1 MEVVHARCAGL
12 DVHKQTV
19 VACVRVTL
27 AGRAHHEVRTFATT
41 AADLRALQEWLVA
54 AGCTHAVLEST
65 GVYWKPVWHQ
75 LEEHLT
81 LVLANATAVRNL
93 PGRKSDVR
101 DAQWLADLL
110 AHGLV
115 RGSFVPPAPIQAL
128 RELTRTRKQLGREV
142 TAHSQRIEKVLESA
156 DVKLAAVLRPLLGV
170 SGRAILAA
178 LAAGET
184 DPDRLVAL
192 AHPALRAKRAALRAA
207 LPGHVRPHHRVL
219 LQQHLRGVATLQ
231 ATIAE
236 LDAAITAALAAYR
249 TAVAHLVTIPGVST
263 TAAQILVAEIGVDM
277 SRFPSAGHL
286 LSWAGLCPRQ
296 DASAGKHRST
306 RLRKGA
312 PWLKP
317 VLVQGAWAAVR
328 GRDSYLRAQFLRLKQ
343 RRGPMKAIVAVA
355 ASMLTAAYYILRD
368 GDDYHDLGA
377 EHFRRADHARLVAG
391 LTRRLHHL
399 GYEVTLP
406 PPPEVAAG
414 ASYLVGW

>member
-1 MEVVHARCAGL
+1 MDVQHARCAGL

-19 VACVRVTL
+19 VACVRVAV
-27 AGRAHHEVRTFATT
+27 AGTGRHEVRTFATT
-41 AADLRALQEWLVA
+41 ATGLLALQEWLVA

-65 GVYWKPVWHQ
+65 GVYWKPVWHM
-75 LEEHLT
+75 LEDSLT

-93 PGRKSDVR
+93 PGRKSDVS

-156 DVKLAAVLRPLLGV
+156 DVKLATVLHPLLGV
-170 SGRAILAA
+170 SGRAIVAA

-184 DPDRLVAL
+184 DPERLVAL
-192 AHPALRAKRAALRAA
+192 AHPRLRAKRDALRAA

-219 LQQHLRGVATLQ
+219 LRQHLRVIDMLR
-231 ATIAE
+231 ATIGE
-236 LDAAITAALAAYR
+236 LDDAIGAALAPCRA
-249 TAVAHLVTIPGVST
+249 AVAHLVTIPGVST
-263 TAAQILVAEIGVDM
+263 TSAQILVAEIGTDM
-277 SRFPSAGHL
+277 TRFPTVGHL
-286 LSWAGLCPRQ
+286 ISWAGLCPRQ

-317 VLVQGAWAAVR
+317 VLIQGAWAAVR
-328 GRDSYLRAQFLRLKQ
+328 GRDGYLRAQFFRLKS

-355 ASMLTAAYYILRD
+355 ASMLTAAYFMLRD
-368 GDDYHDLGA
+368 DRDYHDLGA
-377 EHFRRADHARLVAG
+377 AHFQRLDHDRLVAG

-399 GYEVTLP
+399 GYDVTLRP
-406 PPPEVAAG
+406 AA
-414 ASYLVGW
+414 

>member
-1 MEVVHARCAGL
+1 MDVIHARCAGL
-12 DVHKQTV
+12 DVHKRTV
-19 VACVRVTL
+19 VACVRL
-27 AGRAHHEVRTFATT
+27 AAAGRVQHEVRTFATT
-41 AADLRALQEWLVA
+41 TAGLLALQEWLVA

-65 GVYWKPVWHQ
+65 GVYWKPVWHM

-93 PGRKSDVR
+93 PGRKSDVS

-192 AHPALRAKRAALRAA
+192 AHPRLRAKREALRAA

-219 LQQHLRGVATLQ
+219 LQQHLRVVATLQ
-231 ATIAE
+231 TAIAE
-236 LDAAITAALAAYR
+236 LDAAIEAALVPYR
-249 TAVAHLVTIPGVST
+249 TAVDHLVTIPGVST

-277 SRFPSAGHL
+277 SRFPTAGHL
-286 LSWAGLCPRQ
+286 ISWAGLCPRQ
-296 DASAGKHRST
+296 DASAGKHHST

-328 GRDSYLRAQFLRLKQ
+328 GRKQGYLRAQFLRLKG

-355 ASMLTAAYYILRD
+355 ASMLTAAYYMLRND
-368 GDDYHDLGA
+368 TDYHDLGA
-377 EHFRRADHARLVAG
+377 EHFQRADQARLVAG
-391 LTRRLHHL
+391 LTRRLSHL
-399 GYEVTLP
+399 GYTVTLHP
-406 PPPEVAAG
+406 AA
-414 ASYLVGW
+414 

>member
-1 MEVVHARCAGL
+1 MECIHARCAG
-12 DVHKQTV
+12 
-19 VACVRVTL
+19 
-27 AGRAHHEVRTFATT
+27 RAQHEVRTFATT
-41 AADLRALQEWLVA
+41 AAGLLALQEWLGA
-54 AGCTHAVLEST
+54 TGCTHAVLEST
-65 GVYWKPVWHQ
+65 GVYWKPVWHM

-81 LVLANATAVRNL
+81 LVLANATAVRNV
-93 PGRKSDVR
+93 PGRKSDVS

-128 RELTRTRKQLGREV
+128 RELPRTRKQLGREG

-156 DVKLAAVLRPLLGV
+156 DVKLAAVLRPLLGG

-178 LAAGET
+178 LAEGEP

-192 AHPALRAKRAALRAA
+192 AHPRLRAKREALRAA
-207 LPGHVRPHHRVL
+207 LPGRVRPHHRVL
-219 LQQHLRGVATLQ
+219 LQQHLRVVATLQ

-236 LDAAITAALAAYR
+236 LDAAIEAALAPYR
-249 TAVAHLVTIPGVST
+249 PAVAHLVTIPGVST
-263 TAAQILVAEIGVDM
+263 TAAQSLVAEIGTDM
-277 SRFPSAGHL
+277 TRFPTAGHL
-286 LSWAGLCPRQ
+286 ISWAGLCPRQ

-306 RLRKGA
+306 RIRTGA

-328 GRDSYLRAQFLRLKQ
+328 GREGSLRAQFLRLKP

-355 ASMLTAAYYILRD
+355 ASMLTAASYMLRD
-368 GDDYHDLGA
+368 GTDYHDLGA
-377 EHFRRADHARLVAG
+377 EHFRRADHTRLVAG

-399 GYEVTLP
+399 GYEVTLRP
-406 PPPEVAAG
+406 AA
-414 ASYLVGW
+414 

>member
-19 VACVRVTL
+19 VACVRVAT
-27 AGRAHHEVRTFATT
+27 AGGARHEVRTFATT
-41 AADLRALQEWLVA
+41 AVDLRALQEWLVA

-65 GVYWKPVWHQ
+65 GVYWKPVWHR

-93 PGRKSDVR
+93 PGRKSDVS

-170 SGRAILAA
+170 SGRAILTA

-192 AHPALRAKRAALRAA
+192 AHPGLRAKRAALRAA
-207 LPGHVRPHHRVL
+207 LLGHVRSHHRVL
-219 LQQHLRGVATLQ
+219 LQQHLRVVATLQ

-236 LDAAITAALAAYR
+236 LDAAITAALAPYR

-328 GRDSYLRAQFLRLKQ
+328 GRESYLRAQFLRLKQ

-355 ASMLTAAYYILRD
+355 ASMLTAAYYMLRD
-368 GDDYHDLGA
+368 DQDYHDLGA
-377 EHFRRADHARLVAG
+377 NHFRRDDHARLVAG

-399 GYEVTLP
+399 GYEVTLRP
-406 PPPEVAAG
+406 AA
-414 ASYLVGW
+414 

>member
-1 MEVVHARCAGL
+1 MNIIHARCAGL

-19 VACVRVTL
+19 VACVRVTA
-27 AGRAHHEVRTFATT
+27 AGRAQHEVRTFATT
-41 AADLRALQEWLVA
+41 AAGLLALQEWLVA

-65 GVYWKPVWHQ
+65 GVYWKPVWHR
-75 LEEHLT
+75 LEESLT

-93 PGRKSDVR
+93 PGRKSDVS

-156 DVKLAAVLRPLLGV
+156 DVKLATVLRPLLGV

-184 DPDRLVAL
+184 DPERLVAL
-192 AHPALRAKRAALRAA
+192 AHPRLRAKRAALRAA

-219 LQQHLRGVATLQ
+219 LREHLRVVATLQ

-236 LDAAITAALAAYR
+236 LDAAIGAALAPHRA
-249 TAVAHLVTIPGVST
+249 AVEHLVTIPGVST
-263 TAAQILVAEIGVDM
+263 TAAQILVAEIGTDM
-277 SRFPSAGHL
+277 TRFPSVGHL

-328 GRDSYLRAQFLRLKQ
+328 GREGYLRAQFLRLKQ

-355 ASMLTAAYYILRD
+355 ASMLTAAYYMLRD
-368 GDDYHDLGA
+368 GDDYHDLGTA
-377 EHFRRADHARLVAG
+377 HFQRGDQARLVAG
-391 LTRRLHHL
+391 LTRRLQHL
-399 GYEVTLP
+399 GYEVTLRP
-406 PPPEVAAG
+406 AA
-414 ASYLVGW
+414 

>member
-1 MEVVHARCAGL
+1 MDVMHARCAGL
-12 DVHKQTV
+12 DVHKHTV
-19 VACVRVTL
+19 VACVRVTT
-27 AGRAHHEVRTFATT
+27 AGRAQHEVRTFATT
-41 AADLRALQEWLVA
+41 AAGLRGLQEWLVA

-65 GVYWKPVWHQ
+65 GVYWKPVWHR
-75 LEEHLT
+75 LEDHLT

-93 PGRKSDVR
+93 PGRKSDVS

-156 DVKLAAVLRPLLGV
+156 DVKLATVLRPLLGV
-170 SGRAILAA
+170 SGRAIVAA

-192 AHPALRAKRAALRAA
+192 AHPRLRAKRDALRAA

-219 LQQHLRGVATLQ
+219 LRQHLRVVETLQ

-236 LDAAITAALAAYR
+236 LDAAIGAALIPCRA
-249 TAVAHLVTIPGVST
+249 TVAHLVTIPGVST
-263 TAAQILVAEIGVDM
+263 TAAQILVAEIGTDM
-277 SRFPSAGHL
+277 TRFPSVGHL
-286 LSWAGLCPRQ
+286 ISWAGLCPRQ

-317 VLVQGAWAAVR
+317 VLIQGAWAAVR
-328 GRDSYLRAQFLRLKQ
+328 GREGYLRAQFLRLKH

-355 ASMLTAAYYILRD
+355 ASMLTAAYYMLRD
-368 GDDYHDLGA
+368 DQDYHDLGA
-377 EHFRRADHARLVAG
+377 AHFQRGDHDRLVAG

-399 GYEVTLP
+399 GYEVTLRP
-406 PPPEVAAG
+406 AA
-414 ASYLVGW
+414 

>member
-1 MEVVHARCAGL
+1 MEVIHAQCAGL

-19 VACVRVTL
+19 VACVRVTM
-27 AGRAHHEVRTFATT
+27 AGRAQHEVRTFATT
-41 AADLRALQEWLVA
+41 AAGLLALQEWLVA
-54 AGCTHAVLEST
+54 AGCTHAVMEST
-65 GVYWKPVWHQ
+65 GVYWKPVWHR
-75 LEEHLT
+75 LEESLT

-93 PGRKSDVR
+93 PGRKSDVS

-156 DVKLAAVLRPLLGV
+156 DVKLATVLRPLLGV
-170 SGRAILAA
+170 SGRAIIAA

-192 AHPALRAKRAALRAA
+192 AHPRLRAKRAALRAA

-219 LQQHLRGVATLQ
+219 LCQHLRVVATLQ

-236 LDAAITAALAAYR
+236 LDAAIGAALAPYR
-249 TAVAHLVTIPGVST
+249 AAVEHLVTMPGVST
-263 TAAQILVAEIGVDM
+263 TAAQILVAEIGTDM

-286 LSWAGLCPRQ
+286 ISWAGLCPRQ

-328 GRDSYLRAQFLRLKQ
+328 GREGYLRAQFLRLKP

-355 ASMLTAAYYILRD
+355 ASMLTAAYYMLRD
-368 GDDYHDLGA
+368 SNDYHDLGA
-377 EHFRRADHARLVAG
+377 AHFQRGDQARLVAG
-391 LTRRLHHL
+391 LTHRLHQL
-399 GYEVTLP
+399 GYEVTLRP
-406 PPPEVAAG
+406 AA
-414 ASYLVGW
+414 

>member
-19 VACVRVTL
+19 VACVRVTM

-65 GVYWKPVWHQ
+65 GVYWKPVWHR

-93 PGRKSDVR
+93 PGRKSDVS

-192 AHPALRAKRAALRAA
+192 AHPALRAQRAALRAA

-219 LQQHLRGVATLQ
+219 LQQHPRVVATLQ

-263 TAAQILVAEIGVDM
+263 TAAQLLVAEIGVDM

-317 VLVQGAWAAVR
+317 VLIQGAWAAVR
-328 GRDSYLRAQFLRLKQ
+328 GHDGYLRAQFLRLKR

-355 ASMLTAAYYILRD
+355 ASMLTAAYYMLRD
-368 GDDYHDLGA
+368 DRDYHDLGA
-377 EHFRRADHARLVAG
+377 ARFQGLDHNRLVAG
-391 LTRRLHHL
+391 PTRRLHHL
-399 GYEVTLP
+399 GYDVTLRP
-406 PPPEVAAG
+406 AA
-414 ASYLVGW
+414 

>member
-1 MEVVHARCAGL
+1 
-12 DVHKQTV
+12 VHKQTV
-19 VACVRVTL
+19 VACMRVAA
-27 AGRAHHEVRTFATT
+27 AGRAQHEVRTFGTT
-41 AADLRALQEWLVA
+41 AAGLRALQEWLVA

-65 GVYWKPVWHQ
+65 GVYWKPVWHM
-75 LEEHLT
+75 LEDSLT

-93 PGRKSDVR
+93 PGRKSDVS

-156 DVKLAAVLRPLLGV
+156 DVKLATVLHPLLGV
-170 SGRAILAA
+170 SGRAIVAA

-184 DPDRLVAL
+184 DPERLVAL
-192 AHPALRAKRAALRAA
+192 AHPRLRAKRDALRAA

-219 LQQHLRGVATLQ
+219 LRQHLRVVETLQ

-236 LDAAITAALAAYR
+236 LDAAIGTALAPCGA
-249 TAVAHLVTIPGVST
+249 AVAHLVTIPGVST
-263 TAAQILVAEIGVDM
+263 TAAQILVAEIGTDM
-277 SRFPSAGHL
+277 TRFPTVGHL
-286 LSWAGLCPRQ
+286 ISWAGLCPRQ

-306 RLRKGA
+306 RIRKGA

-317 VLVQGAWAAVR
+317 VLIQGAWAAVR
-328 GRDSYLRAQFLRLKQ
+328 GREGYLRAQFLRLKS

-368 GDDYHDLGA
+368 DQDYHDLGA
-377 EHFRRADHARLVAG
+377 AHFQRGDHARLVAG

-399 GYEVTLP
+399 GYEVTLRP
-406 PPPEVAAG
+406 AA
-414 ASYLVGW
+414 

>member
-1 MEVVHARCAGL
+1 MDVIHPRCAGL

-19 VACVRVTL
+19 VACVRVAT
-27 AGRAHHEVRTFATT
+27 AGRARHEVRTFATT
-41 AADLRALQEWLVA
+41 AAGLLALQEWLVA
-54 AGCTHAVLEST
+54 TGCTHAVLEST
-65 GVYWKPVWHQ
+65 GVYWKPVWHR
-75 LEEHLT
+75 LEDHLT

-93 PGRKSDVR
+93 PGRKSDVS

-142 TAHSQRIEKVLESA
+142 TAHSQRIEQVLESA
-156 DVKLAAVLRPLLGV
+156 DVKLATVLRPLLGV
-170 SGRAILAA
+170 SGRAIIAA

-192 AHPALRAKRAALRAA
+192 AHPRLRAKRAALRAA
-207 LPGHVRPHHRVL
+207 VPGHVRPHHRVL
-219 LQQHLRGVATLQ
+219 LRQHLRVVETLQ

-236 LDAAITAALAAYR
+236 LDAAIGAALAPYR
-249 TAVAHLVTIPGVST
+249 AAVDHLVTIPGVST
-263 TAAQILVAEIGVDM
+263 TAAQILVAEIGTDM

-328 GRDSYLRAQFLRLKQ
+328 GRKGYLHAQFLRLKQ

-355 ASMLTAAYYILRD
+355 ASMLTAAYYMLRD
-368 GDDYHDLGA
+368 GTDYHDLGA
-377 EHFRRADHARLVAG
+377 DHFQRGDHARLVAG

-399 GYEVTLP
+399 GYEVTLRP
-406 PPPEVAAG
+406 AA
-414 ASYLVGW
+414 